1 MLNML
6 WCLQIV
12 RFQPEFTVS
21 HTAVRHESNN
31 LERAVKSDVW
41 RLHDE
46 LKATTQVE
54 SKQSSA

>member
-1 MLNML
+1 ML

-41 RLHDE
+41 RLYDE

>member
-31 LERAVKSDVW
+31 LERAVK
-41 RLHDE
+41 RLYDE